1 MISNGNE
8 KPLHYDTSTD
18 PPQPNEIHHYST
30 STNNNSS
37 MPNLAQ
43 IKASQLKPQ
52 KPTLNTCSCPAK
64 RYKNKNTI
72 KQEKG
77 KPFFFISKVR
87 NIIFINKKNKKPNQV
102 HYERK
107 ENY

>member
-1 MISNGNE
+1 MSNVNE

-52 KPTLNTCSCPAK
+52 KPTLNTCNCPAK
-64 RYKNKNTI
+64 RYKNKIYDKTR
-72 KQEKG
+72 EK
-77 KPFFFISKVR
+77 KTLFFFFK
-87 NIIFINKKNKKPNQV
+87 
-102 HYERK
+102 
-107 ENY
+107 